1 MSPRDLHGDVELD
14 AAISKVEGLYKK
26 LPREEFSKEVEDK
39 IMKVAR
45 EHASS
50 RRASQPNWWIQFIRR
65 PVVAVAGAILVIAAV
80 MFGLQRPALMVAENE
95 TQQMQQ
101 LFEADGSITM
111 FAARVVAVKEMQ
123 TASKKWNTEVD
134 KLMKEA
140 ANKVLDYEAMVVPLE
155 QTGRT
160 ADAEKLRKLT
170 GDLRQLFEQRDPNWK
185 NKITDSN

>member
-1 MSPRDLHGDVELD
+1 MSPRDLHDDAELD
-14 AAISKVEGLYKK
+14 AEISKVEGLYKK

-50 RRASQPNWWIQFIRR
+50 RRTSQPNWWIQFIRR
-65 PVVAVAGAILVIAAV
+65 PVVAVAGAILVISAV
-80 MFGLQRPALMVAENE
+80 MYGVQRPAFVANND
-95 TQQMQQ
+95 QLKFQQ
-101 LFEADGSITM
+101 LFENDGPITM
-111 FAARVVAVKEMQ
+111 LAEKIVSVNKMVP
-123 TASKKWNTEVD
+123 ASKKWNDEVD

-140 ANKVLDYEAMVVPLE
+140 ASKVLGYEAMVVPLE
-155 QTGRT
+155 ETGKT

-185 NKITDSN
+185 NRITESN